1 MKGRH
6 SFTHEYDYINISCIS
21 GFPLPEER
29 RIEMELIYILAV
41 FGAYVLL
48 TVFLLEVCLDERCPM
63 PSEMKVSRRAVL
75 YALFALHVVLALAI
89 LSF

>member
-1 MKGRH
+1 M
-6 SFTHEYDYINISCIS
+6 
-21 GFPLPEER
+21 PEER
-29 RIEMELIYILAV
+29 RIEMELIYVLAV

-63 PSEMKVSRRAVL
+63 PSEMKTSRKLVL
-75 YALFALHVVLALAI
+75 YGLFAIHVALALAI